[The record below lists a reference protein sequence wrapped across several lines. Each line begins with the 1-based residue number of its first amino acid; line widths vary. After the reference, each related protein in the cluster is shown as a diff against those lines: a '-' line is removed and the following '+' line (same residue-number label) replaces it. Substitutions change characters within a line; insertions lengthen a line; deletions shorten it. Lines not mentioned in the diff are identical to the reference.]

1 MIYKI
6 KDIPKKLIK
15 LILVFFTIFLPYQ
28 ISAHPHIFIDADITV
43 VLDKKGLAGIKIQ
56 WLFDVMFSEMMLHDF
71 DKNGDRQ
78 FNKTEQKIVKE
89 EIFNNLKEYQYFTFI
104 TIDGKKFEVKFVKN
118 FSTIIK
124 NKKMMFEFFIPCHV
138 KITKTSKEIKFA
150 MYDKSYYTDIALI
163 KKNPIKFQ
171 NTSGIDYSYKINNN
185 FKDPSYFGQK
195 PPQEII
201 LKFRR
206 KT

>member
-1 MIYKI
+1 MKNIHRKI
-6 KDIPKKLIK
+6 IK
-15 LILVFFTIFLPYQ
+15 LITIIFTIILLIQPY

-43 VLDKKGLAGIKIQ
+43 VLDKKGLAGIKVQ

-104 TIDGKKFEVKFVKN
+104 IIDGKKFEVKFVKN

-138 KITKTSKEIKFA
+138 KIIKTYKKIIFA

-171 NTSGIDYSYKINNN
+171 NTSGIDYKYEIKNN